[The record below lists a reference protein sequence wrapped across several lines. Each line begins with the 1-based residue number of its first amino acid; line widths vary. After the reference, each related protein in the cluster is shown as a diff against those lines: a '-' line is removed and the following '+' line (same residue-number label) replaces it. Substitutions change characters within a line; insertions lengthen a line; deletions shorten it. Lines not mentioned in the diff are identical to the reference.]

1 MGSRQADNGERVL
14 YGQDCLEGMHEE
26 CGHWRGSGSARNPRR
41 LRRERFTILC
51 GCDCHSSCPV
61 TNEKN
66 TGGDLAWRQSCTC
79 PGAEALRRML
89 DEVVILP
96 FEVRDFA
103 EMWAES
109 RHEFK
114 SRREAFKAA
123 QAQASAAG
131 QDREQLKDLYVA
143 ELRSRG
149 RRIPGDEA
157 LGAAVAA
164 HMDSYPTGA
173 RFVGREVISLGK
185 RLGSFR
191 RPR

>member
-1 MGSRQADNGERVL
+1 MGSRQAGNGERAL
-14 YGQDCLEGMHEE
+14 QGQACLEGMHEE

-41 LRRERFTILC
+41 LRRERFAILC
-51 GCDCHSSCPV
+51 GCDCHSSCLV

-66 TGGDLAWRQSCTC
+66 IVGDLAWRQSCTC
-79 PGAEALRRML
+79 PAAEAVRRML
-89 DEVVILP
+89 DEAVILP
-96 FEVRDFA
+96 FGVRDFA
-103 EMWAES
+103 EKWAES

-123 QAQASAAG
+123 QASTAG

-149 RRIPGDEA
+149 RKIPGGDA
-157 LGAAVAA
+157 LDAAIAA

-173 RFVGREVISLGK
+173 RFVGREVVSLWK

>member
-1 MGSRQADNGERVL
+1 MGSRRAGNGERVL
-14 YGQDCLEGMHEE
+14 YGQACLEGMHEE
-26 CGHWRGSGSARNPRR
+26 CGHWCGSGSARNPRR

-51 GCDCHSSCPV
+51 GCDCHSPCLV

-66 TGGDLAWRQSCTC
+66 TVGDLAWRQSCTC
-79 PGAEALRRML
+79 PGAEAARRML

-96 FEVRDFA
+96 FDVRDFA

-123 QAQASAAG
+123 QASAAG
-131 QDREQLKDLYVA
+131 HDRERLKELYVA

-149 RRIPGDEA
+149 RKVPGDEA
-157 LGAAVAA
+157 LDAAVAA

-173 RFVGREVISLGK
+173 RFVGREVVSLGK

>member
-1 MGSRQADNGERVL
+1 MGSRQAGNGERVL
-14 YGQDCLEGMHEE
+14 HGQDCREGRHEE
-26 CGHWRGSGSARNPRR
+26 CGHWLGSGSVRNLRR
-41 LRRERFTILC
+41 LRRDRFTILC
-51 GCDCHSSCPV
+51 GCDCHSSCLV
-61 TNEKN
+61 TSEKN
-66 TGGDLAWRQSCTC
+66 TVGDLAWRQSCTC
-79 PGAEALRRML
+79 PGAEALRRIL

-96 FEVRDFA
+96 FGVRDFA
-103 EMWAES
+103 EKWAES

-123 QAQASAAG
+123 QASVAG

-149 RRIPGDEA
+149 RKIPGDAA
-157 LGAAVAA
+157 LDAAVAA
-164 HMDSYPTGA
+164 HMDSYPAGA
-173 RFVGREVISLGK
+173 RFAGREVVSLGK

>member
-1 MGSRQADNGERVL
+1 MGSRQAGNGERVL
-14 YGQDCLEGMHEE
+14 QGQACLEGMHEE
-26 CGHWRGSGSARNPRR
+26 CGHWCGSGSARNPRR
-41 LRRERFTILC
+41 LHRERFTILC
-51 GCDCHSSCPV
+51 GCGCHSSCLV
-61 TNEKN
+61 TSE
-66 TGGDLAWRQSCTC
+66 GGLAWRQSCTC

-89 DEVVILP
+89 DEVVVLP
-96 FEVRDFA
+96 FGVRDFA

-123 QAQASAAG
+123 QASAAG

-149 RRIPGDEA
+149 RKIPGDAA
-157 LGAAVAA
+157 LDAAIAA
-164 HMDSYPTGA
+164 HMDSYPAGA
-173 RFVGREVISLGK
+173 RFVGREVVSLGK

>member
-1 MGSRQADNGERVL
+1 MGSRQAGNGERVL
-14 YGQDCLEGMHEE
+14 QGQACLEGMHEE
-26 CGHWRGSGSARNPRR
+26 CGHWRGCGSIRDSRR
-41 LRRERFTILC
+41 LRRERFAILC

-66 TGGDLAWRQSCTC
+66 TVGDLAWRQSCTC
-79 PGAEALRRML
+79 PGAEAFRRML
-89 DEVVILP
+89 DEVVALP
-96 FEVRDFA
+96 FGVRDFA

-123 QAQASAAG
+123 QVSAAG

-149 RRIPGDEA
+149 RKVPGDEV
-157 LGAAVAA
+157 LDAAMAA
-164 HMDSYPTGA
+164 HMDGYPTGA
-173 RFVGREVISLGK
+173 RFVGREVVSLGK

>member
-1 MGSRQADNGERVL
+1 MGSRQAGNGERVL
-14 YGQDCLEGMHEE
+14 YGQDCLEGTHEE
-26 CGHWRGSGSARNPRR
+26 CGHWRGCGSARNPRR

-51 GCDCHSSCPV
+51 GCDCHSSCPA

-66 TGGDLAWRQSCTC
+66 TVGDLAWRQSCTC
-79 PGAEALRRML
+79 PGAEAVRRML
-89 DEVVILP
+89 DEVVGLP
-96 FEVRDFA
+96 FGVRDFA

-123 QAQASAAG
+123 QASAAG
-131 QDREQLKDLYVA
+131 QDREQLKNLYVA

-149 RRIPGDEA
+149 RKIPGDEA
-157 LGAAVAA
+157 LDAAIAA

-173 RFVGREVISLGK
+173 RFVGREVVSLGK
-185 RLGSFR
+185 RLGPFR

>member
-1 MGSRQADNGERVL
+1 MGSRQAGNGERAL
-14 YGQDCLEGMHEE
+14 QGQACLEGMHEE

-41 LRRERFTILC
+41 LRRERFAILC
-51 GCDCHSSCPV
+51 GCDCHSSCLV

-66 TGGDLAWRQSCTC
+66 TVGDLAWRQSCTC
-79 PGAEALRRML
+79 PAAEAVRRML
-89 DEVVILP
+89 DEAVILP
-96 FEVRDFA
+96 FGVRDFA
-103 EMWAES
+103 EKWAES

-123 QAQASAAG
+123 QASTAG

-149 RRIPGDEA
+149 RKIPGGDA
-157 LGAAVAA
+157 LDAAIAA

-173 RFVGREVISLGK
+173 RFVGREVVSLWK

>member
-1 MGSRQADNGERVL
+1 MGSRQAGKGERVL

-26 CGHWRGSGSARNPRR
+26 CGHWLGSGSARNPRR
-41 LRRERFTILC
+41 LRRERFAILC
-51 GCDCHSSCPV
+51 ACDCHSSCLATV
-61 TNEKN
+61 
-66 TGGDLAWRQSCTC
+66 GDLAWRQSCTC
-79 PGAEALRRML
+79 LGAEAMRRIL
-89 DEVVILP
+89 DEVVALP
-96 FEVRDFA
+96 FGVRDFA

-123 QAQASAAG
+123 QAGAPG
-131 QDREQLKDLYVA
+131 QDREQLKALYVA

-149 RRIPGDEA
+149 RKIPGDAA
-157 LGAAVAA
+157 LDAAIAA
-164 HMDSYPTGA
+164 HMDSYPAGA
-173 RFVGREVISLGK
+173 RLAGREVVSLGK